1 MPLADEHLTKILLET
16 HTIAMIGASIKP
28 KRASHMVGNYLMA
41 AGFLVVPVNP
51 GHAGKMLFGQRVV
64 ASVSD
69 IDEPVDLLNVFRRPS
84 EVAKVVRPA
93 LDALPG
99 LKSVW
104 MQLGIENAEAR
115 TAAEA
120 KGLSVVEDRCILVE
134 HRRLLGRESA

>member
-1 MPLADEHLTKILLET
+1 MPLADERLTKILLET

-28 KRASHMVGNYLMA
+28 ERASHMVGNYLVA

-51 GHAGKMLFGQRVV
+51 GHAGKMLFGKRVV

-104 MQLGIENAEAR
+104 MQLGIR
-115 TAAEA
+115 D
-120 KGLSVVEDRCILVE
+120 EDSR
-134 HRRLLGRESA
+134 RRLEER